1 MQHEAK
7 MMIPLKTLP
16 FRVERTEE
24 LFTPHAGLP
33 LAVEV
38 IRRLGGEGWKA
49 LPRPGSN
56 RGIKP
61 EVYVEVLAA
70 TLMGGGASAAETRV
84 VREDGALREMLGWKR
99 VPGEDA
105 ILKWLEKMGRGWL
118 WALENLGRRAAEA
131 GVRAVEET
139 IVTVDL
145 DATFIEAHK
154 REARMSYVG
163 EPGYMPLVVY
173 ERETGACVWWE
184 FRDGNRAP
192 QEGNA
197 EAVKEI
203 YERLRRWGK
212 RMRLCSDSAGYQAEV
227 FNFCGDKGITFFIAA
242 DQDSAVREVIRE
254 IPEGE
259 WRPRP
264 AGAAGEEIAETVHSM
279 EKTKEAFRLVVVRK
293 PNERPDLYDG
303 KWRHFAL
310 ATNAEG
316 MSAEEAVEFYHQ
328 RGASENDHKEL
339 KSGFGMR
346 WMPSGKF
353 SLNAAFFAVG
363 VLAHN
368 AAVVMKQ
375 KLFSP
380 QWWKKTI
387 GTFRWEVFETAG
399 RWVRHAR
406 VGVLKA
412 CPERSRRMGG
422 IGGERWEA
430 FRSAY
435 EKVWAFSP

>member
-1 MQHEAK
+1 
-7 MMIPLKTLP
+7 MIPPKTQP

-38 IRRLGGEGWKA
+38 IRRLGGEAWKE
-49 LPRPGSN
+49 LPQPGSN
-56 RGIKP
+56 RGIAP

-70 TLMGGGASAAETRV
+70 TLMGGGAAIEETRV
-84 VREDGALREMLGWKR
+84 VREDAALREMLRWKR
-99 VPGEDA
+99 APKEDA
-105 ILKWLEKMGRGWL
+105 ILKWLEKMGKNGL
-118 WALENLGRRAAEA
+118 KALNALAERAAEA
-131 GVRAVEET
+131 GVRALEEDE
-139 IVTVDL
+139 VTVDM

-154 REARMSYVG
+154 KEARMSYVG
-163 EPGYMPLVVY
+163 EPGYMPLLVY

-184 FRDGNRAP
+184 FREGNRAP

-197 EAVKEI
+197 EAVKEM
-203 YERLRRWGK
+203 YERLARWGK

-227 FNFCGDKGITFFIAA
+227 FNFCGEKGITFCIAA
-242 DQDSAVREVIRE
+242 DQDSAVREAIRE

-279 EKTKEAFRLVVVRK
+279 EKTREAFRLVVVRK
-293 PNERPDLYDG
+293 PNERPDLYEG
-303 KWRHFAL
+303 KWRYFAL
-310 ATNAEG
+310 ATNAEET
-316 MSAEEAVEFYHQ
+316 SAEEAVEFYHR
-328 RGASENDHKEL
+328 RGASENYHKEL
-339 KSGFGMR
+339 KSGLGMK

-353 SLNAAFFAVG
+353 CVNAAFFAVG

-368 AAVVMKQ
+368 AAVVMKR
-375 KLFSP
+375 KLFPSA
-380 QWWKKTI
+380 WWKKTI
-387 GTFRWEVFETAG
+387 GTFRWEVFGAAG

-406 VGVLKA
+406 GKMLKV
-412 CPERSRRMGG
+412 GG
-422 IGGERWEA
+422 IRGERWEA
-430 FRSAY
+430 LRAAY